1 MDNGRDFKTVA
12 SWIKFGLL
20 WLKNPVFHNS
30 CAGIGIYLVAME
42 WMCWRGFKLDWY
54 KSCAVGFVNRSW
66 ANLDNCQT
74 FMKLLE
80 PLVPGGDIAQLRI
93 KSGSREEELRG
104 KSQKI
109 KNHMKGAEQ
118 EKIRGEPKKETQGRQ
133 DRLDIWKKIWYKEK
147 ERSLTA
153 EVKGIKGLLW
163 GPSFMHAFLYPGK
176 QCIELK
182 TFVDFVYC
190 KT

>member
-1 MDNGRDFKTVA
+1 MMGFSAFFCKTMSIIDHLWVFNLDSDMDNGRDFKTVA

-20 WLKNPVFHNS
+20 WLKDPVFHNS
-30 CAGIGIYLVAME
+30 SAGSGIYLVAME

-74 FMKLLE
+74 FMKLPE

-109 KNHMKGAEQ
+109 KNHRKGAEKKTKKN
-118 EKIRGEPKKETQGRQ
+118 KI
-133 DRLDIWKKIWYKEK
+133 I
-147 ERSLTA
+147 
-153 EVKGIKGLLW
+153 
-163 GPSFMHAFLYPGK
+163 
-176 QCIELK
+176 
-182 TFVDFVYC
+182 
-190 KT
+190 